1 MRTRAMR
8 LVVAVAALVALA
20 QNVTAGQVFVSVGS
34 PGFSFSPKAAS
45 VLGHGDFVI
54 WTWVASSHTVTSGTS
69 GSVAGDGIFNSDPG
83 GLTHGIGTV
92 FAWKTDREGSIPYY
106 CRLDF
111 VTHNMK
117 GSISVPGPGNPVA
130 DFRITEV
137 RFDGVGSNFVEISN
151 LGGADGD
158 LQAFRLSISGAA
170 FVTPWNTS
178 TPLPAG
184 GRIVVSEPA
193 GLTNQGSAALFA
205 PYLAGSVPGTGL
217 ATDASMIV
225 DYVEWG
231 PNGGQPLEDTAVQVI
246 LPATL
251 WLAGEFAPQAQAGHS
266 IVFCGTPFD
275 HTSVYWNESLNP
287 TPGLFNDCVNPARH
301 HSWGQL
307 KTLYR

>member
-1 MRTRAMR
+1 MLLWDRGTWVPREDAR
-8 LVVAVAALVALA
+8 
-20 QNVTAGQVFVSVGS
+20 AGQVFVSVGC
-34 PGFSFSPKAAS
+34 PAFSFSPKAAS

-92 FAWKTDREGSIPYY
+92 FAWKTDREGSISYY

-158 LQAFRLSISGAA
+158 LNAFRLSINGAA
-170 FVTPWNTS
+170 PVTPWNTS
-178 TPLPAG
+178 KPLPAG
-184 GRIVVSEPA
+184 GSIVVNDPA
-193 GLTNQGSAALFA
+193 GLTNQGSIALDA

-217 ATDASMIV
+217 ATDATMMV

-231 PNGGQPLEDTAVQVI
+231 ASAGQPLEDTAVLVAFPSPI
-246 LPATL
+246 
-251 WLAGEFAPQAQAGHS
+251 WFAGDVAPQAGAGHS
-266 IVFCGTPFD
+266 IVFCGAPGD
-275 HTSVYWNESLNP
+275 HGGAAWNESLNP
-287 TPGLFNDCVNPARH
+287 TPSLANDCVNPALRPT
-301 HSWGQL
+301 WGRL